1 MFDFRVKR
9 TTRHHRAY
17 VRAPARTGIPR
28 LALPATRRLLLTA
41 YADCLRPDDDG
52 TRHSRQARAMSSSDR
67 TARDSHEDG
76 EGERADRETPDAYL
90 GAALRSGAV
99 PGPRPVSGPGAVPGS
114 GAGTGGFH
122 NSQSPVADR
131 LCRVTGVLLVLSGL
145 VHLLVF
151 AVDGG
156 PWDGPVSWRKPV
168 TFGLSFG
175 VTLIAIAWVTS
186 YLRMERRPRTALLTV
201 FAVDCVVE
209 VGGIT
214 LQAWRRVPSHLNM
227 ETPFD
232 TAVSM
237 TLAVGGAVLVG
248 LLTVFAVVSFRHR
261 PTGPAGMPSAV
272 RSGFAILLVAL
283 VSGAAMIARGVV
295 LTRTGHQEAAY
306 HSTAPLKPLHGVSLH
321 AVLVLPA
328 LAWLLSR
335 TSWSEPVRRRIVTVA
350 IGCYAAS
357 VTAAGVWAVLTY

>member
-1 MFDFRVKR
+1 MKNP
-9 TTRHHRAY
+9 RA
-17 VRAPARTGIPR
+17 V
-28 LALPATRRLLLTA
+28 
-41 YADCLRPDDDG
+41 
-52 TRHSRQARAMSSSDR
+52 
-67 TARDSHEDG
+67 
-76 EGERADRETPDAYL
+76 
-90 GAALRSGAV
+90 
-99 PGPRPVSGPGAVPGS
+99 
-114 GAGTGGFH
+114 
-122 NSQSPVADR
+122 DR
-131 LCRVTGVLLVLSGL
+131 LCHATGLFLVLSGL
-145 VHLLVF
+145 VHLVVF

-156 PWDGPVSWRKPV
+156 PWYGPVSWRKPI

-175 VTLIAIAWVTS
+175 LTLIAITWVTS
-186 YLRMERRPRTALLTV
+186 YLRVGPRLRSVLLLV
-201 FAVDCVVE
+201 FAADCVVE

-237 TLAVGGAVLVG
+237 TLAVGGGVLVA
-248 LLTVFAVVSFRHR
+248 LLTVFAVASFRH
-261 PTGPAGMPSAV
+261 PPAGPAGMPLAV

-283 VSGAAMIARGVV
+283 ASGAAMIARGVV

-335 TSWSEPVRRRIVTVA
+335 SPWSERTRRRIVATAV
-350 IGCYAAS
+350 GCYAVA
-357 VTAAGVWAVLTY
+357 VAGAGVWAVLTC

>member
-1 MFDFRVKR
+1 MK
-9 TTRHHRAY
+9 
-17 VRAPARTGIPR
+17 IPR
-28 LALPATRRLLLTA
+28 
-41 YADCLRPDDDG
+41 
-52 TRHSRQARAMSSSDR
+52 
-67 TARDSHEDG
+67 
-76 EGERADRETPDAYL
+76 
-90 GAALRSGAV
+90 AV
-99 PGPRPVSGPGAVPGS
+99 
-114 GAGTGGFH
+114 
-122 NSQSPVADR
+122 DR
-131 LCRVTGVLLVLSGL
+131 LCHATGLLLVLSGL
-145 VHLLVF
+145 AHLVVF

-186 YLRMERRPRTALLTV
+186 YLRVDARLRSVLLLV
-201 FAVDCVVE
+201 FAADCVVE

-237 TLAVGGAVLVG
+237 TLAVGGGVLVV
-248 LLTVFAVVSFRHR
+248 LLTVFAVQAFRHR
-261 PTGPAGMPSAV
+261 PTGPAGMALAV
-272 RSGFAILLVAL
+272 RSGFALLMVAL
-283 VSGAAMIARGVV
+283 ASGAAMIARGVV

-321 AVLVLPA
+321 AVLVLPL

-335 TSWSEPVRRRIVTVA
+335 TPWSARARRRIVA
-350 IGCYAAS
+350 AAAGCY
-357 VTAAGVWAVLTY
+357 TAAVAAAGLWAMLTY

>member
-1 MFDFRVKR
+1 MPR
-9 TTRHHRAY
+9 T
-17 VRAPARTGIPR
+17 PGARRMERLCHATG
-28 LALPATRRLLLTA
+28 LLL
-41 YADCLRPDDDG
+41 
-52 TRHSRQARAMSSSDR
+52 
-67 TARDSHEDG
+67 
-76 EGERADRETPDAYL
+76 
-90 GAALRSGAV
+90 V
-99 PGPRPVSGPGAVPGS
+99 V
-114 GAGTGGFH
+114 
-122 NSQSPVADR
+122 
-131 LCRVTGVLLVLSGL
+131 SGL
-145 VHLLVF
+145 VHLVVF

-175 VTLIAIAWVTS
+175 ATLIAVTWVTS
-186 YLRMERRPRTALLTV
+186 YLRVGTRTRAVLLAV
-201 FAVDCVVE
+201 FAADCVVE

-214 LQAWRRVPSHLNM
+214 LQAWRRVPSHLDM

-237 TLAVGGAVLVG
+237 TLAVGGGVLVV
-248 LLTVFAVVSFRHR
+248 LLTVFAVASFRQR
-261 PTGPAGMPSAV
+261 PSGPAGMDLAV

-283 VSGAAMIARGVV
+283 ASGAVMIARGVV

-335 TSWSEPVRRRIVTVA
+335 TQWSETLRRGLLYAA
-350 IGCYAAS
+350 IGAY
-357 VTAAGVWAVLTY
+357 VTAVAGAGLWAALTY

>member
-1 MFDFRVKR
+1 MENPRV
-9 TTRHHRAY
+9 
-17 VRAPARTGIPR
+17 V
-28 LALPATRRLLLTA
+28 
-41 YADCLRPDDDG
+41 
-52 TRHSRQARAMSSSDR
+52 
-67 TARDSHEDG
+67 
-76 EGERADRETPDAYL
+76 
-90 GAALRSGAV
+90 
-99 PGPRPVSGPGAVPGS
+99 
-114 GAGTGGFH
+114 
-122 NSQSPVADR
+122 DR
-131 LCRVTGVLLVLSGL
+131 LCQATGLLLVLSGL
-145 VHLLVF
+145 MHLVVF

-156 PWDGPVSWRKPV
+156 SWDGPVSWRKPV

-175 VTLIAIAWVTS
+175 LTLIALTWVTS
-186 YLRMERRPRTALLTV
+186 YLRIGPRLRSVLLLV
-201 FAVDCVVE
+201 LAADCVVE

-237 TLAVGGAVLVG
+237 TLAAGGAVLVV
-248 LLTVFAVVSFRHR
+248 LLTVFAVASFRRR
-261 PTGPAGMPSAV
+261 PAGPAGMPLAI

-283 VSGAAMIARGVV
+283 ASGAAMIARGVV

-335 TSWSEPVRRRIVTVA
+335 SPWDERTRGRLMATAV
-350 IGCYAAS
+350 GCYAAA
-357 VTAAGVWAVLTY
+357 VAGAGVWAVLTY

>member
-1 MFDFRVKR
+1 MR
-9 TTRHHRAY
+9 TTR
-17 VRAPARTGIPR
+17 ARPLIP
-28 LALPATRRLLLTA
+28 PKHS
-41 YADCLRPDDDG
+41 LRPAEWLCCA
-52 TRHSRQARAMSSSDR
+52 T
-67 TARDSHEDG
+67 
-76 EGERADRETPDAYL
+76 
-90 GAALRSGAV
+90 GA
-99 PGPRPVSGPGAVPGS
+99 
-114 GAGTGGFH
+114 
-122 NSQSPVADR
+122 
-131 LCRVTGVLLVLSGL
+131 LLVLSGCL
-145 VHLLVF
+145 HLLVF

-175 VTLIAIAWVTS
+175 LTLIAITWVTS
-186 YLRMERRPRTALLTV
+186 YVRMEARLRTALLVV
-201 FAVDCVVE
+201 FAADCVVE

-227 ETPFD
+227 ESGFD

-237 TLAVGGAVLVG
+237 MLAVGGGVLVV
-248 LLTVFAVVSFRHR
+248 LLTLFAVASFRSR
-261 PTGPAGMPSAV
+261 PTGPLGMPLAV

-283 VSGAAMIARGVV
+283 ASGAAMIARGVV

-335 TSWSEPVRRRIVTVA
+335 TDWSDKVKERVVYGAV
-350 IGCYAAS
+350 GCYA
-357 VTAAGVWAVLTY
+357 TAVVVAGVHAALTW